1 MTSKKAC
8 LSSIIVLASLT
19 CGNDTVSANHLSA
32 TGDKFDD
39 CSTLVEKD
47 VAPKDELEMLAWS
60 SSQTTDDADRD
71 YEDFLDDD
79 SFNDDSFISQNE
91 TDKMFENLTDDR
103 LLNELNELN
112 ELDELDEL
120 DEEDEEDT
128 IEPEQNVIMPSDDE
142 LFDLTDAVE
151 TRLTVSSAPHLEAE
165 LPKPHLRSLSDT
177 ALRSGEIRGHLDN
190 KLDAL
195 SVTATKLA
203 LTMAQKFDLTTH
215 VYSIGESFSEVL
227 AAHYEDRKAES
238 AFSKKKRFHLP
249 IATPDVVIEELRRLV
264 SSIGSSKEDVSV
276 PYNRKLGMAVA
287 KRKIALPQT
296 GEGFSYYP
304 ALLGLMILGLTP
316 IMIPKKINN

>member
-103 LLNELNELN
+103 LLNEL
-112 ELDELDEL
+112 DES

-151 TRLTVSSAPHLEAE
+151 TRLTVSNAPHLEAE

-296 GEGFSYYP
+296 GEEFSYYP

>member
-39 CSTLVEKD
+39 CSKLVEKD

-103 LLNELNELN
+103 L
-112 ELDELDEL
+112 L

-195 SVTATKLA
+195 SVIATKLA

-296 GEGFSYYP
+296 GEEFSYYP

>member
-1 MTSKKAC
+1 MISKKAC

-103 LLNELNELN
+103 LL
-112 ELDELDEL
+112 DELDEL
-120 DEEDEEDT
+120 DEEDT

-190 KLDAL
+190 KLDTL

-296 GEGFSYYP
+296 GEEFSYYP
-304 ALLGLMILGLTP
+304 TLLGLMILGLTP

>member
-60 SSQTTDDADRD
+60 SSQTTDDADGD

-103 LLNELNELN
+103 LL
-112 ELDELDEL
+112 DEL
-120 DEEDEEDT
+120 DEEDT

-296 GEGFSYYP
+296 GEEFSYYP

>member
-103 LLNELNELN
+103 LLNEL
-112 ELDELDEL
+112 DESDES

-151 TRLTVSSAPHLEAE
+151 TRLTVSNAPHLEAE

-296 GEGFSYYP
+296 GEEFSYYP

>member
-103 LLNELNELN
+103 LLNEL
-112 ELDELDEL
+112 DEL
-120 DEEDEEDT
+120 DEEDT

>member
-1 MTSKKAC
+1 MD
-8 LSSIIVLASLT
+8 
-19 CGNDTVSANHLSA
+19 NDTVSANHLSA

-103 LLNELNELN
+103 LLNELN

>member
-103 LLNELNELN
+103 LLNEL
-112 ELDELDEL
+112 DES

-296 GEGFSYYP
+296 GEEFSYYP

>member
-103 LLNELNELN
+103 LLNEL
-112 ELDELDEL
+112 DEL
-120 DEEDEEDT
+120 DEEDT

-190 KLDAL
+190 KLDTL

-249 IATPDVVIEELRRLV
+249 IATPDVVIEELGRLV

-296 GEGFSYYP
+296 GEEFSYYP

>member
-103 LLNELNELN
+103 LLNEL
-112 ELDELDEL
+112 DEL

-128 IEPEQNVIMPSDDE
+128 IEPEQNVIMPSDDG

-296 GEGFSYYP
+296 GEEFSYYP

>member
-103 LLNELNELN
+103 LL
-112 ELDELDEL
+112 DEL
-120 DEEDEEDT
+120 DEEDT

-151 TRLTVSSAPHLEAE
+151 TRLTVSSASHLEAE

-177 ALRSGEIRGHLDN
+177 ALRSGEIKGHLDN

-287 KRKIALPQT
+287 KRKKALPQT
-296 GEGFSYYP
+296 GEEFSYYP

>member
-103 LLNELNELN
+103 LL
-112 ELDELDEL
+112 DEL
-120 DEEDEEDT
+120 DEEDT

-276 PYNRKLGMAVA
+276 PYNRKLGMAGA

-296 GEGFSYYP
+296 GEEFSYYP

>member
-103 LLNELNELN
+103 LLNEL
-112 ELDELDEL
+112 DELDEL
-120 DEEDEEDT
+120 DEEDT

-190 KLDAL
+190 KLDTL

-276 PYNRKLGMAVA
+276 PYSRKLGMAVA

-296 GEGFSYYP
+296 GEEFSYYP

>member
-60 SSQTTDDADRD
+60 SSQTTYDADRD

-103 LLNELNELN
+103 LLNEL
-112 ELDELDEL
+112 DES
-120 DEEDEEDT
+120 DEEDT

>member
-103 LLNELNELN
+103 LLNELDESD
-112 ELDELDEL
+112 ESDEL
-120 DEEDEEDT
+120 DEEDT

-296 GEGFSYYP
+296 GEEFSYYP

>member
-103 LLNELNELN
+103 LLNEL
-112 ELDELDEL
+112 DESDEE

-276 PYNRKLGMAVA
+276 PYSRKLGMAVA

>member
-103 LLNELNELN
+103 LLNEL
-112 ELDELDEL
+112 DEL
-120 DEEDEEDT
+120 DEEDT

-151 TRLTVSSAPHLEAE
+151 TRLIVSSVPHLEAE

>member
-91 TDKMFENLTDDR
+91 TDKMFKNLTDDR
-103 LLNELNELN
+103 LLNEL
-112 ELDELDEL
+112 DESDEE

-151 TRLTVSSAPHLEAE
+151 TRLTVSNAPHLEAE

-296 GEGFSYYP
+296 GEEFSYYP

>member
-103 LLNELNELN
+103 LLNEL
-112 ELDELDEL
+112 DEE

-276 PYNRKLGMAVA
+276 PYSRKLGMAVA

>member
-103 LLNELNELN
+103 LL
-112 ELDELDEL
+112 DEL
-120 DEEDEEDT
+120 DEEDT

-151 TRLTVSSAPHLEAE
+151 TRLTVSSASHLEAE

-177 ALRSGEIRGHLDN
+177 ALRSGEIKGHLDN

-249 IATPDVVIEELRRLV
+249 IATPDVVIEELRRIV

-296 GEGFSYYP
+296 GEEFSYYP

>member
-103 LLNELNELN
+103 LLNEL
-112 ELDELDEL
+112 DESDES

-296 GEGFSYYP
+296 GEEFSYYP
-304 ALLGLMILGLTP
+304 ALLGLMILGLMP

>member
-103 LLNELNELN
+103 LL
-112 ELDELDEL
+112 DEL
-120 DEEDEEDT
+120 DEEDT
-128 IEPEQNVIMPSDDE
+128 IEPEQNVIIPSDDE

-296 GEGFSYYP
+296 GEEFSYYP

>member
-103 LLNELNELN
+103 LLNEL
-112 ELDELDEL
+112 DES

-296 GEGFSYYP
+296 GEEFSYYP
-304 ALLGLMILGLTP
+304 ALLGLMILGLMP

>member
-47 VAPKDELEMLAWS
+47 VAPKDEFEMLAWS

-103 LLNELNELN
+103 LLNEL
-112 ELDELDEL
+112 DELDEL
-120 DEEDEEDT
+120 DEEDT

-190 KLDAL
+190 KLDTL

-296 GEGFSYYP
+296 GEEFSYYP

>member
-79 SFNDDSFISQNE
+79 SFNDDSFNDDSFNDDSFISQNE

-103 LLNELNELN
+103 LL
-112 ELDELDEL
+112 DEL
-120 DEEDEEDT
+120 DEEDT

-296 GEGFSYYP
+296 GEEFSYYP

>member
-47 VAPKDELEMLAWS
+47 VAPKDELEMLARS

-103 LLNELNELN
+103 LLNEL
-112 ELDELDEL
+112 DES

-296 GEGFSYYP
+296 GEEFSYYP
-304 ALLGLMILGLTP
+304 ALLGLMILGLMP

>member
-79 SFNDDSFISQNE
+79 SFISQNE

-103 LLNELNELN
+103 LLNK
-112 ELDELDEL
+112 LDEL
-120 DEEDEEDT
+120 DEEDT

-296 GEGFSYYP
+296 GEEFSYYP

>member
-79 SFNDDSFISQNE
+79 SFISQNE

-103 LLNELNELN
+103 LLNK
-112 ELDELDEL
+112 LDELDEL
-120 DEEDEEDT
+120 DT

-296 GEGFSYYP
+296 GEEFSYYP

>member
-103 LLNELNELN
+103 LL
-112 ELDELDEL
+112 DEL
-120 DEEDEEDT
+120 DEEDT

-276 PYNRKLGMAVA
+276 PYSRKLGMAVA

>member
-103 LLNELNELN
+103 LL
-112 ELDELDEL
+112 DEL
-120 DEEDEEDT
+120 DEEDT

-238 AFSKKKRFHLP
+238 VFSKKKRFHLP

-296 GEGFSYYP
+296 GEEFSYYP

>member
-91 TDKMFENLTDDR
+91 TDRMFENLTDDR
-103 LLNELNELN
+103 LL
-112 ELDELDEL
+112 DEL
-120 DEEDEEDT
+120 DEEDT

-296 GEGFSYYP
+296 GEEFSYYP

>member
-103 LLNELNELN
+103 LLNEL
-112 ELDELDEL
+112 DELDEL
-120 DEEDEEDT
+120 DEEDT

-151 TRLTVSSAPHLEAE
+151 TCLTVSSAPHLEAE

-190 KLDAL
+190 KLDTL

-296 GEGFSYYP
+296 GEEFS
-304 ALLGLMILGLTP
+304 
-316 IMIPKKINN
+316 

>member
-79 SFNDDSFISQNE
+79 SFNDDSFNDDSFISQNE

-103 LLNELNELN
+103 LLGEL
-112 ELDELDEL
+112 
-120 DEEDEEDT
+120 DEEDT

-296 GEGFSYYP
+296 GEEFSYYP

>member
-8 LSSIIVLASLT
+8 LLSIIVLASLT

-79 SFNDDSFISQNE
+79 SFNDDSFNDDSFISQNE

-103 LLNELNELN
+103 LL
-112 ELDELDEL
+112 DEL
-120 DEEDEEDT
+120 DEEDT

-190 KLDAL
+190 KLDTL

-296 GEGFSYYP
+296 GEEFSYYP

>member
-103 LLNELNELN
+103 LLNEL
-112 ELDELDEL
+112 DELDEL
-120 DEEDEEDT
+120 DEEDT

-151 TRLTVSSAPHLEAE
+151 TCLTVSSAPHLEAE

-190 KLDAL
+190 KLDTL

-203 LTMAQKFDLTTH
+203 LPMAQKFDLTTH

-296 GEGFSYYP
+296 GEEFSYYP

>member
-79 SFNDDSFISQNE
+79 SFISQNE
-91 TDKMFENLTDDR
+91 TDKMFKNLTDDR
-103 LLNELNELN
+103 LLNEL
-112 ELDELDEL
+112 DES

-296 GEGFSYYP
+296 GEEFSYYP

>member
-103 LLNELNELN
+103 LLNEL
-112 ELDELDEL
+112 DELDES

-296 GEGFSYYP
+296 GEEFSYYP
-304 ALLGLMILGLTP
+304 ALLGLMILGLMP

>member
-103 LLNELNELN
+103 LLNEL
-112 ELDELDEL
+112 DELDEL
-120 DEEDEEDT
+120 DEEDT

-190 KLDAL
+190 KLDTL

-296 GEGFSYYP
+296 GEEFSYYP

-316 IMIPKKINN
+316 IMIPRR

>member
-103 LLNELNELN
+103 LLNEL
-112 ELDELDEL
+112 DELDEL
-120 DEEDEEDT
+120 DEEDT

-151 TRLTVSSAPHLEAE
+151 TCLTVSSAPHLEAE

-190 KLDAL
+190 KLDTL

-276 PYNRKLGMAVA
+276 PYNQKLGMAVA

-296 GEGFSYYP
+296 GEEFSYYP

>member
-39 CSTLVEKD
+39 CSKLVEKD

-103 LLNELNELN
+103 LL
-112 ELDELDEL
+112 DEL
-120 DEEDEEDT
+120 DEEDT

-195 SVTATKLA
+195 SVIATKLA

-296 GEGFSYYP
+296 GEEFSYYP